1 MISLYF
7 YGTDNITPG
16 TDEQSLER
24 RDNYHELREA
34 PVAGVRQV
42 NPHKHLEAAPIAPC
56 QSGITAGTKRRGMN
70 VNDQIKVAFLSVWID
85 YSEAPFSLN
94 ISIRKRFKAK
104 DSIENIMKT
113 SRLLGK
119 LMNFD
124 FFPCEK
130 FCTYSCF

>member
-1 MISLYF
+1 MSA
-7 YGTDNITPG
+7 
-16 TDEQSLER
+16 S
-24 RDNYHELREA
+24 A

-130 FCTYSCF
+130 FCMYSCF

>member
-7 YGTDNITPG
+7 YGTDNIIPG

-24 RDNYHELREA
+24 RDNYHEFREA

-70 VNDQIKVAFLSVWID
+70 VNDQIKLARGKSAMLGCLRIQVNSIG
-85 YSEAPFSLN
+85 SL
-94 ISIRKRFKAK
+94 
-104 DSIENIMKT
+104 EV
-113 SRLLGK
+113 
-119 LMNFD
+119 
-124 FFPCEK
+124 
-130 FCTYSCF
+130 